1 MNNSC
6 QPIKHTWY
14 PISISRNVNK
24 NKINTVRFN
33 SKDYILYRDKN
44 EEIVFRNRWC
54 PHRGADMSDGILNQD
69 CISCPYHG
77 WEFNN
82 SNGNIH
88 SIPSNTLKNVGRCN
102 NRVNI
107 GRNRYVY
114 DDCDLIWYYYSSD
127 DNDKELS
134 CPITFPDLKL
144 QFDLDSFHIT
154 QGEIMVDSNWI
165 NVVENS
171 IDPSHP
177 NFVHENSFSDED
189 YTAVKYIE
197 PPMFSERTHIMK
209 SVCEIY
215 HKTRNNVLLDGLNI
229 LKNRKLP
236 NTIGKIPIYFEM
248 NFPNITSIKF
258 KRGNTT
264 INTIVSILPIDDV
277 CAKIFWYFA
286 QDYVIFKQSVLKELL
301 DFIVTNA
308 MNTVL
313 KEDIHILENLR
324 YNRKFGT
331 KEIFVDADKMQLL
344 FRKKLNKKV

>member
-1 MNNSC
+1 MNM
-6 QPIKHTWY
+6 
-14 PISISRNVNK
+14 
-24 NKINTVRFN
+24 IN
-33 SKDYILYRDKN
+33 
-44 EEIVFRNRWC
+44 
-54 PHRGADMSDGILNQD
+54 
-69 CISCPYHG
+69 
-77 WEFNN
+77 
-82 SNGNIH
+82 
-88 SIPSNTLKNVGRCN
+88 
-102 NRVNI
+102 
-107 GRNRYVY
+107 
-114 DDCDLIWYYYSSD
+114 
-127 DNDKELS
+127 
-134 CPITFPDLKL
+134 
-144 QFDLDSFHIT
+144 
-154 QGEIMVDSNWI
+154 
-165 NVVENS
+165 
-171 IDPSHP
+171 
-177 NFVHENSFSDED
+177 
-189 YTAVKYIE
+189 
-197 PPMFSERTHIMK
+197 
-209 SVCEIY
+209 
-215 HKTRNNVLLDGLNI
+215 GLNI

-264 INTIVSILPIDDV
+264 INTIVSILPIDDD